1 MKGRNMLMT
10 SVCWGMLAVVHA
22 LPALALF
29 RPTLISSL
37 YGVEAGSSTYLLL
50 HHRAALFLV
59 IFVICAWA
67 VFRPETRQ
75 LATASVGISML
86 SFLLLYWLGGLPPAL
101 RSIAI
106 GDLIGLPFLAFAGWQ
121 AFRLS

>member
-59 IFVICAWA
+59 IFVICAWGRLSA
-67 VFRPETRQ
+67 RDAPAGDGFGRHQHVVFPAPV
-75 LATASVGISML
+75 LVGADRHQ
-86 SFLLLYWLGGLPPAL
+86 PCAAL
-101 RSIAI
+101 R
-106 GDLIGLPFLAFAGWQ
+106 
-121 AFRLS
+121 